1 MTDAPFRHVDGVLC
15 AEQVRLD
22 ELAAAVGTPFFC
34 YSSAAILSRY
44 RAYER
49 AFADCDALICYA
61 LKANGNQGIIA
72 TLAGAGAGADIVS
85 GGEMRRAL
93 AAGVPA
99 EKIVF
104 SGVGK
109 TVPEMAAAIETGI
122 LQFNVESE
130 PELRALSEVAAARN
144 TAVDIGIR
152 INPDVDART
161 HAKIST
167 GMKENKFGIAW
178 DRAREI
184 YATARDLPG
193 LRPVSIT
200 MHIGSQLT
208 ELAPYEAAFRRMA
221 DLVPMLRADGHAI
234 SRLDFG
240 GGIGIA
246 YQDHPTIAIDDYAAV
261 VKRTVGDFGCRLLFE
276 PGRVIVGEAGV
287 LVARVIYVKE
297 EGRRFIILDAA
308 MNDLIR
314 PTLYDAWHDIEP
326 VRQAGDAPLTPADI
340 VGPVC
345 ESGDIFAAQ
354 RPMPPVNADD
364 LIAIRTVGAY
374 ASVMSSTYNARP
386 LATEVLVNG
395 ADHAVVRPRQT
406 VEDLIAQDRL
416 PSWLE
421 PGLAGAAD

>member
-1 MTDAPFRHVDGVLC
+1 MRNAPFSYRDGLLH
-15 AEQVRLD
+15 AEDVSLTDIAR
-22 ELAAAVGTPFFC
+22 AVGTPFFC
-34 YSSAAILSRY
+34 YSQSAVLARY
-44 RAYER
+44 RAYTE

-61 LKANGNQGIIA
+61 LKANGNQAIVA
-72 TLAGAGAGADIVS
+72 ALAQAGAGADIVS
-85 GGEMRRAL
+85 IGEMQRAL
-93 AAGVPA
+93 AAGVPP
-99 EKIVF
+99 ERIVF

-109 TVPEMAAAIETGI
+109 TAREMATALETGI

-130 PELRALSEVAAARN
+130 PELRALSAVAAGRN
-144 TAVDIGIR
+144 AMVDIGIR

-193 LRPVSIT
+193 LNPVSIT

-208 ELAPYEAAFRRMA
+208 QLAPYEAAFRRLA
-221 DLVPMLRADGHAI
+221 DLVPMLRDDGHRI
-234 SRLDFG
+234 SRLDMG

-246 YQDHPTIAIDDYAAV
+246 YEDGETIDIADYADV
-261 VKRTVGDFGCRLLFE
+261 VKRTVGGFGCHLLFE

-287 LVARVIYVKE
+287 LVARVIYVKQ

-314 PTLYDAWHDIEP
+314 PTLYDAWHDIAP
-326 VRQAGDAPLTPADI
+326 VREAAGAALSPADI

-354 RPMPPVNADD
+354 RPMPPVDADD
-364 LIAIRTVGAY
+364 LIAIHAVGAY

-386 LATEVLVNG
+386 LASEVLVNG
-395 ADHAVVRPRQT
+395 RDYAVVRPRQT
-406 VEDLIAQDRL
+406 VEQLIALDRL
-416 PSWLE
+416 PAWLTRDR
-421 PGLAGAAD
+421 AGAAD